1 MKIDKVYLRRQY
13 GSTHIVPGKTLAKVF
28 EAIDGN
34 LCIILVRIIRSSL
47 DLNVLDMLE
56 NTTLC
61 EPFVILIK
69 IDQVF
74 LIGQSLLDNKCQPV
88 LSLIGIY
95 QK

>member
-1 MKIDKVYLRRQY
+1 M
-13 GSTHIVPGKTLAKVF
+13 
-28 EAIDGN
+28 
-34 LCIILVRIIRSSL
+34 SL
-47 DLNVLDMLE
+47 DQNVLDMLE
-56 NTTLC
+56 NATLC
-61 EPFVILIK
+61 EPFVLLIVGKHNIMWAICAFDK

>member
-1 MKIDKVYLRRQY
+1 
-13 GSTHIVPGKTLAKVF
+13 
-28 EAIDGN
+28 
-34 LCIILVRIIRSSL
+34 
-47 DLNVLDMLE
+47 MLE

-61 EPFVILIK
+61 EPFVLLIK

>member
-1 MKIDKVYLRRQY
+1 M
-13 GSTHIVPGKTLAKVF
+13 
-28 EAIDGN
+28 
-34 LCIILVRIIRSSL
+34 SL
-47 DLNVLDMLE
+47 HQNFLDMLK
-56 NTTLC
+56 NTKLC
-61 EPFVILIK
+61 EPFVLLLK